1 MSDLRILSISSL
13 VNDSGQF
20 VVDPQPGDLVRFY
33 LSPESIGMV
42 VEKIGE
48 NDVKV
53 LWSNFSNPFE
63 NIASAIRRVGMSQIG
78 QKMFTVEP
86 MPQAAL
92 SFYLDMVEER
102 MKKEEEP

>member
-1 MSDLRILSISSL
+1 MSDVRILNISSL
-13 VNDSGQF
+13 LNDSGQV

-63 NIASAIRRVGMSQIG
+63 NIASTIRRVSMSQIG
-78 QKMFTVEP
+78 QKLFTVQP
-86 MPQAAL
+86 MPQGAL
-92 SFYLDMVEER
+92 PFYLDMVEER
-102 MKKEEEP
+102 MKKGEEP